1 MSNKKLDDIYINHYV
16 NLKPSDLT
24 LENVERTLRSM
35 QALIHNLYEENKRL
49 KETKVRKPL
58 NELVDQKNDEYT
70 KVVQSYFREDTQQQG
85 EK

>member
-1 MSNKKLDDIYINHYV
+1 MSNTKLDDIYVNHYIGL
-16 NLKPSDLT
+16 NPSDLT
-24 LENVERTLRSM
+24 LEQVERTLRSM

-49 KETKVRKPL
+49 KDVKVRKPL

-70 KVVQSYFREDTQQQG
+70 KVVQSYFREDAQQQG